1 MLISSRQFSSKIND
15 ILNIIHTVSI
25 ILFLS
30 SHAAHAA
37 LLIKSPCTTKAWTHD
52 CVQSSGIEYLY
63 IYDEIDGKTALDL
76 SLIAGQIPLNRP
88 FPKVYL
94 NSRGGNVFY
103 ARQIGRILRSRS
115 ASIEGRDM
123 ISPEREPRCASACVE
138 VAAGGVIRNF
148 IQLQVHKGYIS
159 KRIKGETYQHL
170 PMPESEMEE
179 EANYFSEMGIDR
191 RLIDL
196 IKATDEKHEWAFI
209 TYSDKKPL
217 HEQLIYQLGFISDEN
232 IAKNLFRLHKFGEQD
247 DIFSSI
253 ALRKLAEQ
261 GDGHSAYVLGHR
273 YEYGL
278 YGEEKNRK
286 EAIFWFKKAG
296 ELGDADGYH
305 VLGFL
310 YDHDKDIVKGDLKKS
325 TEYYRKAAEMG
336 SAGSQNNLAWSY
348 YKAKGVRKN
357 VSEAIY
363 WATRSAEQGE
373 PFAYSTLAEI
383 RFDGNGFPRDDIE
396 TLKWTLLA
404 VKLLPDGSA
413 KEGMRKQSKVL
424 THRMTDDNIREA
436 EKRAA
441 NWRPLVQ
448 SDRVMRDVDDK

>member
-1 MLISSRQFSSKIND
+1 MFISSRQFSS
-15 ILNIIHTVSI
+15 IIHAHVKIIITASI
-25 ILFLS
+25 ILFLAS
-30 SHAAHAA
+30 SAAHAA
-37 LLIKSPCTTKAWTHD
+37 LFVKGSCAPKDGAYACAR
-52 CVQSSGIEYLY
+52 SGGIEYLY

-94 NSRGGNVFY
+94 NSHGGNVFY
-103 ARQIGRILRSRS
+103 ARQIGRTLRARS
-115 ASIEGRDM
+115 ASVEGRDM
-123 ISPEREPRCASACVE
+123 ISPEREPRCASACVD
-138 VAAGGVIRNF
+138 VAAGGVKRNF
-148 IQLQVHKGYIS
+148 IQLQVHKGYVS
-159 KRIKGETYQHL
+159 KRIRGETYQYL
-170 PMPESEMEE
+170 PMPQSEMEE
-179 EANYFSEMGIDR
+179 AGNYFAEMGVDH

-196 IKATDEKHEWAFI
+196 VKGTDEKHEWAFI

-217 HEQLIYQLGFISDEN
+217 HEQLIHQLGFLSDEKV
-232 IAKNLFRLHKFGEQD
+232 ARNLFELHKFGEQD

-253 ALRKLAEQ
+253 AIRKLAEQ
-261 GDGHSAYVLGHR
+261 GDGHSAYVLGRR

-278 YGEEKNRK
+278 YGEDKSRK
-286 EAIFWFKKAG
+286 DAIFWFKRAG
-296 ELGDADGYH
+296 ELGEADGYH

-310 YDHDKDIVKGDLKKS
+310 YDHDKDIGNSDLKKS

-336 SAGSQNNLAWSY
+336 LAGSQNNLAWSY
-348 YKAKGVRKN
+348 YKGKGVSKN
-357 VSEAIY
+357 VSDAIY
-363 WATRSAEQGE
+363 WVTRSAEQGE

-404 VKLLPDGSA
+404 VKFMPDGSA
-413 KEGMRKQSKVL
+413 KDNMRKQSKVL
-424 THRMTDDNIREA
+424 MRRMDENNIHEA

-448 SDRVMRDVDDK
+448 TDRVMRDVDDK